1 MGRIHSW
8 VGSGRIKSGR
18 SSRFINLV
26 VGQDGS
32 DRNVWC
38 SANGLKYKQN
48 MKIYRVNLPCKV
60 TSRIWSF
67 LYSVYLLNFLNL
79 SKMITYQNGNKRANM
94 NYLYFISIFIRK
106 TSLSSASEVMAV
118 WCYKIRLLLPAG
130 CREAANCRH
139 CFYSQAKNQVFRP
152 AGATP
157 LTDFQNF

>member
-26 VGQDGS
+26 VSQDGS

-60 TSRIWSF
+60 TSGILSF

-118 WCYKIRLLLPAG
+118 WCYKIRLLL
-130 CREAANCRH
+130 
-139 CFYSQAKNQVFRP
+139 
-152 AGATP
+152 
-157 LTDFQNF
+157 LLFQLITVTQHVENRRSDER